1 MKLSKSAANA
11 VSRHINSLLVYT
23 TMVSNAREKR
33 DFEKMNKA
41 MQFFNQDADKLID
54 MGVPVIKYKLETE

>member
-1 MKLSKSAANA
+1 MKLSKSAVNA

-33 DFEKMNKA
+33 DFEKMNNA
-41 MQFFNQDADKLID
+41 MQWYNEAADALIS
-54 MGVPVIKYKLETE
+54 MGVPVIKYKLEKE